1 MGVPGGGNHD
11 GNFAAG
17 LMFLLPLAAGEAWFV
32 GPPDL
37 SLRGWVIPL
46 CLGVVASALILFI
59 MELRAQVRRGQRG
72 DGLHQPDPVVG
83 LIFALTLGETT
94 SLLQILDGIITVSGV
109 LLSEAAVR
117 KESRATAALRVNRP
131 P

>member
-1 MGVPGGGNHD
+1 MGVPGGGDHD

-17 LMFLLPLAAGEAWFV
+17 LMFLLPLAAREAWFV

-37 SLRGWVIPL
+37 SLRGWVIL
-46 CLGVVASALILFI
+46 LYLGVVASALTLFLWNYA
-59 MELRAQVRRGQRG
+59 LRYVEASAATVYVN
-72 DGLHQPDPVVG
+72 LIPVVG
-83 LIFALTLGETT
+83 LILALALGETT
-94 SLLQILDGIITVSGV
+94 SLLQILDGIIAVSGV

-117 KESRATAALRVNRP
+117 KESRATAARRVNRP

>member
-1 MGVPGGGNHD
+1 MGVPGGGDHD

-46 CLGVVASALILFI
+46 CLGVVASALTLF
-59 MELRAQVRRGQRG
+59 LWNY
-72 DGLHQPDPVVG
+72 
-83 LIFALTLGETT
+83 
-94 SLLQILDGIITVSGV
+94 
-109 LLSEAAVR
+109 
-117 KESRATAALRVNRP
+117 ALRYVEASAATVYINLIQWWV
-131 P
+131 